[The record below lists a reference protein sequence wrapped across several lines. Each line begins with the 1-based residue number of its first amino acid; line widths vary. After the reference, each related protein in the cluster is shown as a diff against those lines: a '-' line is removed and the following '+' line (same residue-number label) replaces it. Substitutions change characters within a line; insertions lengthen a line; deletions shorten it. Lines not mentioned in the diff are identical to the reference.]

1 MNGGTQPIEHIVVL
15 MFENRSFD
23 HLFGAFPGANGLLD
37 ENGCVKPGICNL
49 ADPTQPAGPSNQMY
63 LPVEI
68 TPDVPLQHDFDHNF
82 GNGMMQELFGPG
94 TTGWKAHAPINAPV
108 TYPWR
113 NSGFVSTIAY
123 NVHPPVISGP
133 QAMSYYQYGSLKVL
147 HALASEF
154 VLCDNW
160 FCDMPGDTLLN
171 RFFMHTAQT
180 DGHLSDKYTRIEVA
194 TIYDQIDVQG
204 VSWKMYA
211 PWALKIG
218 GKITPIQETIINQQ
232 VDTRF
237 LKRHLR
243 ESPFTHRPITEFAS
257 DLAGGTLPFY
267 SFLMCWLPRS
277 VSSISTDTS
286 MHPNSDIR
294 PGENYLAAVY
304 NALRNSNYWN
314 NTLLI
319 VTFDEN
325 GGLYDHV
332 PPPTTKAP
340 NDKVGHEWDKYLHA
354 HCTFDFTLLGPRVPA
369 LLISPWLHNGIARQR
384 FQNTSILRY
393 IQNMM
398 GVPGLTQRD
407 ENAPDLASI
416 FTEYGLPKPRPYCP
430 FSIPGYAG
438 FPYADGDL
446 SKTYVV
452 PSDAEIVPPP
462 YMAELARIYGLD

>member
-49 ADPTQPAGPSNQMY
+49 ADPTRPAGPSNQTY
-63 LPVEI
+63 LPAEI

-180 DGHLSDKYTRIEVA
+180 DGI
-194 TIYDQIDVQG
+194 
-204 VSWKMYA
+204 
-211 PWALKIG
+211 
-218 GKITPIQETIINQQ
+218 
-232 VDTRF
+232 
-237 LKRHLR
+237 
-243 ESPFTHRPITEFAS
+243 
-257 DLAGGTLPFY
+257 
-267 SFLMCWLPRS
+267 
-277 VSSISTDTS
+277 
-286 MHPNSDIR
+286 
-294 PGENYLAAVY
+294 
-304 NALRNSNYWN
+304 
-314 NTLLI
+314 
-319 VTFDEN
+319 
-325 GGLYDHV
+325 
-332 PPPTTKAP
+332 
-340 NDKVGHEWDKYLHA
+340 
-354 HCTFDFTLLGPRVPA
+354 
-369 LLISPWLHNGIARQR
+369 
-384 FQNTSILRY
+384 
-393 IQNMM
+393 
-398 GVPGLTQRD
+398 
-407 ENAPDLASI
+407 
-416 FTEYGLPKPRPYCP
+416 
-430 FSIPGYAG
+430 
-438 FPYADGDL
+438 
-446 SKTYVV
+446 
-452 PSDAEIVPPP
+452 
-462 YMAELARIYGLD
+462 